1 MQQFMIKKLLSCVRE
16 YKKDSILSPVF
27 VTLQVMLEVTIP
39 MVMANLIDKGIEA
52 KDMVYILKTGGI
64 LMGLALFAL
73 IFGVFAGNFAAKAA
87 AGFAKNL
94 RHDLYYSI
102 QKFSFAGI
110 DKFSTAS
117 LVTRLTTDVTNVQQ
131 AFMIFIRMA
140 VRSPSTLIFAL
151 IMAFRIN
158 NRLSLIFLCVL
169 PILAVGLFFLVKN
182 AFPVFEKVFK
192 TYDKLNSI
200 VQENLKGIRVVKSYV
215 REEFEID
222 KFKDVSN
229 NLYVNY
235 SKAEKY
241 LAFAMPLMQSA
252 TYICMLLISWIGAK
266 LIVSGNMTTGQLM
279 SMIAYTMQILMSL
292 MMLSMVLVMA
302 TISKAAAIRISEVLD
317 EKPDLTNSKNPLK
330 VILNGSICFQN
341 VDFSYTKDSKKL
353 CLQNV
358 NAIIN
363 TGETIGIIG
372 GTGSGKSSLVQLIPR
387 LYDVTGGTIFVGG
400 KNVKD
405 IDIKTLRDTVTIVLQ
420 KNVLFAGTIKENLR
434 WGKKDATED
443 EIVRACELAQ
453 ADQFIRKFEAG
464 YDTHIEQGGTN
475 ISGGQRQRLC
485 IARALLKQPKILILD
500 DSTSAVD
507 THTDALIRKSFREK
521 LPDTTKII
529 IAQRIAS
536 VQNADKI
543 FILDNGKID
552 GFGTHEELLA
562 QNKIY
567 QEVYESQTKGGDF
580 DATAQ

>member
-1 MQQFMIKKLLSCVRE
+1 MIKKLLSCVRE
-16 YKKDSILSPVF
+16 YRRDALLSPLF
-27 VTLQVMLEVTIP
+27 VTLEVMLEVAIP

-52 KDMVYILKTGGI
+52 GNMDYIIKTGAI
-64 LMGLALFAL
+64 LMVLALFAL
-73 IFGVFAGNFAAKAA
+73 AFGVLAGNFAAKAA

-102 QKFSFAGI
+102 QDFSFSGI

-151 IMAFRIN
+151 IMAFQIN
-158 NRLSLIFLCVL
+158 SRLSLIFLCVL
-169 PILAVGLFFLVKN
+169 PLLAIGLFLLVKN

-192 TYDKLNSI
+192 TYDKLNNV

-215 REEFEID
+215 REDFEID
-222 KFKDVSN
+222 KFKNVSES
-229 NLYVNY
+229 LYENY

-241 LAFAMPLMQSA
+241 LAFAMPLMQAS

-302 TISKAAAIRISEVLD
+302 TISKAAAVRISEVLD
-317 EKPDLTNSKNPLK
+317 EKPILTNSKNPLK
-330 VILNGSICFQN
+330 TILNGSVCFQN
-341 VDFSYTKDSKKL
+341 VDFSYTDDSQKL
-353 CLQNV
+353 CLQQV

-363 TGETIGIIG
+363 EGDTIGIIG

-387 LYDVTGGTIFVGG
+387 LYDTTGGAVLVGG
-400 KNVKD
+400 INVKE
-405 IDIKTLRDTVTIVLQ
+405 IDLKTLRDNVTIVLQ

-443 EIVRACELAQ
+443 EMVRACELAQ
-453 ADQFIRKFEAG
+453 ADSFIRAFDAG
-464 YDTHIEQGGTN
+464 YDTYIEQGGTN

-507 THTDALIRKSFREK
+507 THTDALIRKGFREE
-521 LPDTTKII
+521 LPATTKII

-536 VQNADKI
+536 VQDADRI
-543 FILDNGKID
+543 FVLDNGTID
-552 GFGTHEELLA
+552 GFGTHQELLNH
-562 QNKIY
+562 NKIY

-580 DATAQ
+580 DVATQ